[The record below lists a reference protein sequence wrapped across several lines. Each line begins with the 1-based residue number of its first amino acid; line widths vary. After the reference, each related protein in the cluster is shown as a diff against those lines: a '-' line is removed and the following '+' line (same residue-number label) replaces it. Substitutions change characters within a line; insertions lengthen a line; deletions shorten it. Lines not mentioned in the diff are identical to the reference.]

1 MNTKV
6 QVPTI
11 HLWGDRD
18 QIKEVSYAARHK
30 IWMHIG
36 VLLAVQL
43 LCCLNAG
50 KAAVCNRRACCTT

>member
-18 QIKEVSYAARHK
+18 QIKEVSCAAMHK
-30 IWMHIG
+30 TWMHIG
-36 VLLAVQL
+36 VVFSVQL
-43 LCCLNAG
+43 LCCLTAG
-50 KAAVCNRRACCTT
+50 KAALCN